1 MFQHSGT
8 LHEVVGN
15 GRRLLFHTPTA
26 ALFEA
31 DAVTGAVLDLLREGA
46 APASLA
52 RQLDGRFPLSEIAT
66 ALDELQRLDRPAVTA
81 PAATAPLTT
90 LVLALTSG
98 CNLACDYCYK
108 HDLSNPAAARRMT
121 PGRAAQ
127 AVDLLLRA
135 SGKAPKV
142 TVTFFGGEP
151 LLEMPV
157 IRATIAY
164 AEAATAAAGKK
175 VDFSLTTNGTLL
187 DDATIDFLD
196 VHRVGI
202 TISLDGPAALHD
214 RHRRTRGG
222 QGSHALAAAGAR
234 RLLARPR
241 ARRAGARVTLAAGCT
256 DVATIHAYLHE
267 ELGFDEIGFA
277 PVTAGTP
284 AEFRLSD
291 DELAIVFDG
300 FKALGLRWRDAAIE
314 GRDLGF
320 GNLANLV
327 TALNRGM
334 TRALPC
340 GAGTQMLAADAEGT
354 LHLCHRFVGDSE
366 VPSFGTLDDGIDAEA
381 VTAFVARAQARAEG
395 CAGCIARPVCAGG
408 CYHESQSRHGDLFR
422 PTDHYCTLMR
432 DWIRFGIGVTADI
445 MARNPAFFA
454 ANNQPRR
461 AAR

>member
-1 MFQHSGT
+1 MFQPSGT
-8 LHEVVGN
+8 LHEVVDS
-15 GRRLLFHTPTA
+15 GRRLLFHAPTA

-31 DAVTGAVLDLLREGA
+31 DAVTGAVLDLLRDGA
-46 APASLA
+46 APATLA
-52 RQLDGRFPLSEIAT
+52 QRLDGRFQPSEVAT
-66 ALDELQRLDRPAVTA
+66 ALGELERLDRPAAAA
-81 PAATAPLTT
+81 PITTAPLTT

-121 PGRAAQ
+121 AGRAAQ
-127 AVDLLLRA
+127 AVDLLLAA

-164 AEAATAAAGKK
+164 AEAAAEAAGKK

-187 DDATIDFLD
+187 DEATIAFLD
-196 VHRVGI
+196 AHRVGI
-202 TISLDGPAALHD
+202 TVSLDGPAALHD

-222 QGSHALAAAGAR
+222 QGSHALASAGAR

-256 DVATIHAYLHE
+256 DVATIHAYLHD

-291 DELAIVFDG
+291 AELACVFEG

-327 TALNRGM
+327 TALYRGM

-340 GAGTQMLAADAEGT
+340 GAGTQMLATDADGL
-354 LHLCHRFVGDSE
+354 LHLCHRFVGDSNA
-366 VPSFGTLDDGIDAEA
+366 PAFGTLDDGIDADA
-381 VTAFVARAQARAEG
+381 TRAFVARAQSRASG
-395 CAGCIARPVCAGG
+395 CADCIARPVCAGG
-408 CYHESQSRHGDLFR
+408 CYHESHSRHGDIDR
-422 PTDHYCTLMR
+422 PADHYCTLMR
-432 DWIRFGIGVTADI
+432 DWVRFGIGITADI
-445 MARNPAFFA
+445 MAKNPGFFT
-454 ANNQPRR
+454 ANTQPRR
-461 AAR
+461 AAT